1 VDADHSTGNN
11 CDFIEWTCH
20 NNIRRAIMHKI
31 TLDEVSLTPSKIVCI
46 GRNYAAHIE
55 ELGNEV
61 PDDMVVFCKPN
72 SAISQ
77 TLYSH
82 HGEPLHYESELAFVV
97 IGGDL
102 RGVGFGLDL
111 TKRGLQAELKIK
123 GLPWERAKSFDG
135 SALFGP
141 FTIFPENIEE
151 LSLSLTINGDL
162 RQAGG
167 VELMMY
173 KPPLIMSEL
182 KKFMSLEDG
191 DIIMTGTPAGVGQVR
206 PGENFEG
213 RVLAGDKVLSTVH
226 WVAQ

>member
-1 VDADHSTGNN
+1 
-11 CDFIEWTCH
+11 
-20 NNIRRAIMHKI
+20 MHKI
-31 TLDEVSLTPSKIVCI
+31 TLDGLSLTPSKIVCI

-72 SAISQ
+72 SAISER
-77 TLYSH
+77 LRSH
-82 HGEPLHYESELAFVV
+82 REESLHYESELAFVA
-97 IGGDL
+97 IGGEL

-111 TKRGLQAELKIK
+111 TKRGLQSELKSK

-141 FTIFPENIEE
+141 FTSVPGNIED
-151 LSLSLTINGDL
+151 LSLALTVDGSL

-173 KPPLIMSEL
+173 KPALILSEL
-182 KKFMSLEDG
+182 KKFMSLENG
-191 DIIMTGTPAGVGQVR
+191 DIIMTGTPAGVGCVL

-213 RVLAGDKVLSTVH
+213 KVLAGSNVLSSQH